1 MDKLYA
7 FFSKVFLLVGLIA
20 IILGVI
26 SKFTDLVYFGLYPLS
41 YMRFAGVCLLF
52 VIAASLSQMAAAKAP
67 KKAAAKRKR

>member
-26 SKFTDLVYFGLYPLS
+26 SKFADLVYFGLFPLS

-52 VIAASLSQMAAAKAP
+52 VIATSLSQMAAAKAP